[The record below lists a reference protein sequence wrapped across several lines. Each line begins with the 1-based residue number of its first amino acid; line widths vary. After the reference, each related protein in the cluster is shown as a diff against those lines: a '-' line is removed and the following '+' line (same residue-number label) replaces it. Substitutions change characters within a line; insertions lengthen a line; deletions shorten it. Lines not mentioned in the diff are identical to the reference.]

1 MHRRRTAAI
10 AAGILCGALACGGDP
25 PANEAWPPGSVVI
38 GETRPVVAILEG
50 LQGWRGTP
58 LARRAAALAERL
70 ERCEGFV
77 AEAPEGV
84 LAPLVDEVR
93 CRVPSGIAAE
103 EMPPGLRRLRE
114 EGDVAFLLRP
124 RPGVRIAGRLRAEP
138 DGSLAVEA
146 RLVGPEPTGMA
157 ALAWAAERPPGPPRL
172 GGEGSLIHA
181 RLRPRG
187 GLDLASLVPEGG
199 QGDRLFRLKS
209 ELFAGTALGGAW
221 EMAVYLPPEGR
232 MMPLAALGVD
242 VASRRLAVAAMER
255 FVDDVTSTWPVE
267 RVPFA
272 AGGHEGACLPR
283 LNLMPELAPCYVAT
297 PDQLVVGWNQASVE
311 HALGA
316 GGDPG
321 LGEAGGLVLH
331 LDRFDEADRRLRRA
345 HAPDTPPARIDYT
358 WERLLARAAPEGD
371 GLRLEIRMPALSR
384 PAEAASG
391 GGTRRAA
398 QPGPAA
404 PEGS

>member
-10 AAGILCGALACGGDP
+10 AAGILCAALACGGE
-25 PANEAWPPGSVVI
+25 PAGEAWPPGSVVV
-38 GETRPVVAILEG
+38 GEARPVVAILEG

-58 LARRAAALAERL
+58 LARQASLLAERL
-70 ERCEGFV
+70 EGCEGFV

-84 LAPLVDEVR
+84 LAPLIEAVR
-93 CRVPSGIAAE
+93 CGVPSGAAADE
-103 EMPPGLRRLRE
+103 LPQGLRRLRE

-124 RPGVRIAGRLRAEP
+124 QPGVRIAGRMRAEP

-146 RLVGPEPTGMA
+146 RLGGPEPTGMA

-172 GGEGSLIHA
+172 GGQGSLIHA

-209 ELFAGTALGGAW
+209 ELFAGTVLAGVW
-221 EMAVYLPPEGR
+221 EMAVYLPPEGS
-232 MMPLAALGVD
+232 MMPLAALGID

-311 HALGA
+311 HALRA
-316 GGDPG
+316 GGEPG
-321 LGEAGGLVLH
+321 LGEDGGLLLH

-358 WERLLARAAPEGD
+358 WKRLLARAEPDGD
-371 GLRLEIRMPALSR
+371 GLRLEIRMPAGSR
-384 PAEAASG
+384 PAGAASAG
-391 GGTRRAA
+391 RTHNAA
-398 QPGPAA
+398 QPDSAA